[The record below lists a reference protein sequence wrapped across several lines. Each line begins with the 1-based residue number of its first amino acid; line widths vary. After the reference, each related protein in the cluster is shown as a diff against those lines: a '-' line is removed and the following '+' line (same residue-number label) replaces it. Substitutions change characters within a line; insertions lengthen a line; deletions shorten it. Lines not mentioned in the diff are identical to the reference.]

1 MKKSLGILLSLVLL
15 ASCVGKEEIKKA
27 LKEDPTIL
35 AEAIKAHPAEVM
47 EALQSAAQ
55 NAKEAMAKKREEEE
69 NKKLLE
75 FVETP
80 LKPVIRNDETIR
92 GTKGG
97 AITLVEYSDFQCP
110 YCTRGTDNVVKP
122 MLEKY
127 KGQIQFI
134 YKHLPLSFHSEARI
148 AAAYYEAIRLQD
160 EKKAF
165 KFHDEL
171 FTQDGQTKL
180 RQYKEK
186 YLQQAAKKVGA
197 NMTKLAKDVKSDAVE
212 KRIAQ
217 DEAEARKF
225 DIQGT
230 PGFII
235 NGVPVKGAYP
245 LSHFEMILG
254 LLKEKGKLELN

>member
-1 MKKSLGILLSLVLL
+1 MKKALGIVMSLVLL
-15 ASCVGKEEIKKA
+15 ASCVGKDEIKKA
-27 LKEDPTIL
+27 LKDDPTIL
-35 AEAIKAHPAEVM
+35 AEAIKANPAEVM
-47 EALQSAAQ
+47 EALQVAAQ

-69 NKKLLE
+69 NKKLHE
-75 FVETP
+75 FIENP
-80 LKPVIRNDETIR
+80 LKPEIRSDESVR

-97 AITLVEYSDFQCP
+97 IITLVEYSDFQCP
-110 YCTRGTDNVVKP
+110 YCTRGFDNVVKP
-122 MLEKY
+122 MLDKY
-127 KGQIQFI
+127 KGKVQFV

-148 AAAYYEAIRLQD
+148 AAAYYEAVRLQS
-160 EKKAF
+160 EEKAF
-165 KFHDEL
+165 KFHDIL
-171 FTQDGQTKL
+171 FTQEGQQKL
-180 RQYKEK
+180 RNLKEK
-186 YLQQAAKKVGA
+186 YLKKTAKDLGV

-230 PGFII
+230 PGFVI

-254 LLKEKGKLELN
+254 LLKEKGKLDI

>member
-1 MKKSLGILLSLVLL
+1 MKKVLGIVMSLVLL

-69 NKKLLE
+69 NKKLHA
-75 FVETP
+75 FVENP
-80 LKPVIRNDETIR
+80 LKPQIREDEAIR

-97 AITLVEYSDFQCP
+97 VITLVEYSDFQCP
-110 YCTRGTDNVVKP
+110 YCTRGFDNVVKP

-127 KGQIQFI
+127 KGKVQFI

-148 AAAYYEAIRLQD
+148 AAEYYEALRIQKNEL
-160 EKKAF
+160 AF

-171 FTQDGQTKL
+171 FTQEGQTKL

-186 YLQQAAKKVGA
+186 YLKQLAKKLGA
-197 NMTKLAKDVKSDAVE
+197 NMSKLAKDVKSKEVVE
-212 KRIAQ
+212 RVKA
-217 DEAEARKF
+217 DENEARQF
-225 DIQGT
+225 EIQGT
-230 PGFII
+230 PGFVI

-245 LSHFEMILG
+245 LSHFEMILD
-254 LLKEKGKLELN
+254 LLKEKGKLTL